1 MNFGENSEDIR
12 HPSFH
17 QVNILKTHELISLRV
32 QINLVKIHCIN
43 CECAKNTLHLYRHR
57 VLLYQEELK
66 AFSTVNA
73 VSLLL

>member
-1 MNFGENSEDIR
+1 MNFGKNSEDIR
-12 HPSFH
+12 HPSCH

-32 QINLVKIHCIN
+32 QINLVKILFKN
-43 CECAKNTLHLYRHR
+43 CECANNTLHLYRHR

-66 AFSTVNA
+66 AFCNINL